1 VSRLKYFA
9 YLRDDRR
16 RSPRAAAA
24 AEFAKAKTG
33 WLVLGIAKHKREH
46 VLASEADALL
56 EEAVDITLKHIS
68 LIPALL
74 YQTDLPGRR
83 RAEAVISQ
91 VRRTIA
97 DECQRRADTYERENK
112 GDAQERAAPRHP
124 W

>member
-33 WLVLGIAKHKREH
+33 WLVLRIAKHKGEH

-56 EEAVDITLKHIS
+56 EEAVGITLKHIS
-68 LIPALL
+68 SIPALL
-74 YQTDLPGRR
+74 YQTTCPG
-83 RAEAVISQ
+83 
-91 VRRTIA
+91 
-97 DECQRRADTYERENK
+97 
-112 GDAQERAAPRHP
+112 AAALRLS
-124 W
+124 